1 MLIEPT
7 MEALKEMKL
16 FGMAEAWAEQQRKP
30 EFTGLGFDERFG
42 MLVEAEKTH
51 RLNRRIGRNLD
62 EAKLKHSR
70 ACIEDIDYSDKRA
83 LDKAVVRQLGTCGW
97 VKDHQSIVIT
107 GPTGVG
113 KTFVACALAQQ
124 AVRKGYRAFYRRS
137 TRLFDELLQA
147 RADGS
152 YPRLLKKLA
161 KVDVLVLDDWGM
173 HRVDETQRRD
183 LMEVLDDRYAERSTI
198 LTSQLPI
205 SKWHDHLG
213 DPTTADAICERI
225 LHRSHKI
232 ALKGGSRRKEVDN
245 ATK

>member
-16 FGMAEAWAEQQRKP
+16 YGMADAWTEQQRKP
-30 EFTGLGFDERFG
+30 EYASLGFDERYC
-42 MLVEAEKTH
+42 MIVDAEKMF
-51 RLNRRIGRNLD
+51 RLNRKVSRNLD
-62 EAKLKHSR
+62 EAKLKHTR
-70 ACIEDIDYSDKRA
+70 ACIEDIDYSDKRG
-83 LDKAVVRQLGTCGW
+83 LDKAIVMQLASCGW
-97 VKDHQSIVIT
+97 VHEHQSIVIT

-124 AVRKGYRAFYRRS
+124 AVRKGYRALYRRS

-161 KVDVLVLDDWGM
+161 KIDVLVLDDWGM
-173 HRVDETQRRD
+173 HRIDETQRRD
-183 LMEVLDDRYAERSTI
+183 MMEVLDDRYAERSTI
-198 LTSQLPI
+198 LTSQLPT

-225 LHRSHKI
+225 LHRSHKLT
-232 ALKGGSRRKEVDN
+232 LKGASRRKEEIGG
-245 ATK
+245 